1 MGLGPDRR
9 GRDAGGPVRGE
20 GAVRRGAT
28 AGASPRPAGLGTLD
42 HRLLQAVVRLAT
54 GAEGQE
60 EGDALFRRYLDEEI
74 SLAKLAET
82 LEVSRFELQESFERL
97 GVPVR
102 LGPATL
108 EEARDEVKVA
118 RDVE

>member
-1 MGLGPDRR
+1 L
-9 GRDAGGPVRGE
+9 
-20 GAVRRGAT
+20 
-28 AGASPRPAGLGTLD
+28 
-42 HRLLQAVVRLAT
+42 VRLAR

-60 EGDALFRRYLDEEI
+60 EEDILLRRYLDEEI
-74 SLAKLAET
+74 SLAKLAAT
-82 LEVSRFELQESFERL
+82 LGVSRFELQESFERL

-118 RDVE
+118 REIE